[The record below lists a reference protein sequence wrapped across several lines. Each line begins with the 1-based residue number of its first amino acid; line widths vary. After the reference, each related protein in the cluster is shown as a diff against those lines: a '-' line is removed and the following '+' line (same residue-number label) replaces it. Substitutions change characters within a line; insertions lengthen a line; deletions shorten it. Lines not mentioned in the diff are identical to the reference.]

1 MSKSKTPHVIKKDN
15 KEETCSLID
24 VEEKKERIHF
34 KYWTA
39 KVLIIAITFLC
50 VITVLTFLFLLVKNM
65 TSVTEGAISNII
77 QILTDMLKLLLT
89 PEK

>member
-1 MSKSKTPHVIKKDN
+1 MSKSKTPHVDKKDN

-24 VEEKKERIHF
+24 TEEKKERIHF
-34 KYWTA
+34 KYWAA
-39 KVLIIAITFLC
+39 KVLIIAITSLC
-50 VITVLTFLFLLVKNM
+50 VITVLTFLFLLVRNM
-65 TSVTEGAISNII
+65 TSVTEGAISNVL